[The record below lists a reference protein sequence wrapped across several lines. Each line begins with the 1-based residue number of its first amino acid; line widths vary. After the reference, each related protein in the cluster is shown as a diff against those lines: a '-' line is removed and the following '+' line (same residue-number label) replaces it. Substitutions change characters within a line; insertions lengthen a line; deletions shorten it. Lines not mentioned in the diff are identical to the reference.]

1 MQNKNPHM
9 LRGGALRDLEE
20 RASLEMGSAE
30 QLKQLNP
37 AD

>member
-1 MQNKNPHM
+1 MW
-9 LRGGALRDLEE
+9 RGGALRELEE
-20 RASLEMGSAE
+20 SESLEMGSAE